1 MNDNTQKKSY
11 YAVIPASVRYDNN
24 LTANAKLLY
33 GEITALCNERGYCWA
48 SNRYFAQLYNTE
60 QRTIRRWIE
69 NLKERGYVEVEVK
82 RNNSNEVEE
91 RKIYLVEA
99 LQTKMSLPPDKN
111 VLTPPDKNVLY
122 NTTESNNT
130 ENKLLPKGSSK
141 KPDGFQKLEKWMSVI
156 EELKKSFSFRIPK
169 KEWNPT
175 KTLLKV
181 LKYLEMLEKGRFS
194 KEVQYK
200 EKIKFPKMSVEVVYD
215 KIVEALK
222 LLELRR
228 SAGYYPVNKTYVDA
242 VNVSSFFLNEKTGH
256 SWFCDLLE
264 NGAKEVDQSFTIPE
278 EVEER
283 YRILCSNKGLDY
295 FESVQSAVHNIVS
308 FGDSFGRKYE
318 KYFYGLPGFERLND
332 GVKVAMAFADF
343 LSKWHDLH
351 IGNLLVGKKSWI
363 LFEQEVFDFYNIML
377 RPSKTFLSQFEEI
390 EEEEK
395 EVNVYKA
402 FEEWLMTEI
411 PGEYGMEDFNSWF
424 KKSFEKEHSG
434 YNLDRI
440 LSVYRKN
447 KAKVIVKG
455 MEE

>member
-1 MNDNTQKKSY
+1 LKND
-11 YAVIPASVRYDNN
+11 
-24 LTANAKLLY
+24 
-33 GEITALCNERGYCWA
+33 
-48 SNRYFAQLYNTE
+48 
-60 QRTIRRWIE
+60 
-69 NLKERGYVEVEVK
+69 
-82 RNNSNEVEE
+82 
-91 RKIYLVEA
+91 
-99 LQTKMSLPPDKN
+99 
-111 VLTPPDKNVLY
+111 
-122 NTTESNNT
+122 
-130 ENKLLPKGSSK
+130 
-141 KPDGFQKLEKWMSVI
+141 
-156 EELKKSFSFRIPK
+156 
-169 KEWNPT
+169 
-175 KTLLKV
+175 
-181 LKYLEMLEKGRFS
+181 
-194 KEVQYK
+194 
-200 EKIKFPKMSVEVVYD
+200 
-215 KIVEALK
+215 
-222 LLELRR
+222 
-228 SAGYYPVNKTYVDA
+228 
-242 VNVSSFFLNEKTGH
+242 
-256 SWFCDLLE
+256 
-264 NGAKEVDQSFTIPE
+264 
-278 EVEER
+278 
-283 YRILCSNKGLDY
+283 
-295 FESVQSAVHNIVS
+295 IVS
-308 FGDSFGRKYE
+308 FGDLFGRKYE